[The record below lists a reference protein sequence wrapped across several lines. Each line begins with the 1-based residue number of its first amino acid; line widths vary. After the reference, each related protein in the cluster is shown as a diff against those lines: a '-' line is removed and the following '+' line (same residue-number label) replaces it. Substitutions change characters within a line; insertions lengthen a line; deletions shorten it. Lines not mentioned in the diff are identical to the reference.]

1 MDSLREEDRSI
12 NHHGTTLS
20 TGEGSNAIQVRPAES
35 DLVARRE
42 DVEVDARK
50 RLYEQI
56 EKANRNKNKLARC
69 KKVGHV
75 YIPAVVLV
83 FAFVYWGYGLS
94 QMA

>member
-50 RLYEQI
+50 RLYEQM
-56 EKANRNKNKLARC
+56 KANQQLQLRVAELE
-69 KKVGHV
+69 KKVK
-75 YIPAVVLV
+75 
-83 FAFVYWGYGLS
+83 
-94 QMA
+94 